1 VHGQLGFPL
10 AAPDGH
16 MAAAARPFLIRAAS
30 PKPTSKHVRTQPGG
44 AWKTDFS
51 NAKVLVAALQAG
63 NAFRIR
69 FGGGG

>member
-1 VHGQLGFPL
+1 
-10 AAPDGH
+10 
-16 MAAAARPFLIRAAS
+16 MAASHSALSDSRSLAKTDVQARQDRA
-30 PKPTSKHVRTQPGG
+30 GG